1 MSLMDKLA
9 IQKFKFY
16 LMEQLVNQ
24 HNVSELEAQ
33 RIIAK
38 SAINKMLKIS
48 PEFVMHYSVED
59 NAEDIWNEYMG
70 ITIEM

>member
-1 MSLMDKLA
+1 MDKLA

-59 NAEDIWNEYMG
+59 NAEDIWNE
-70 ITIEM
+70 

>member
-1 MSLMDKLA
+1 MDKLS

-16 LMEQLVNQ
+16 LMEQLVNK
-24 HNVSELEAQ
+24 HNISELEAQ

-70 ITIEM
+70 IPIEM

>member
-9 IQKFKFY
+9 IQKLKFY

-70 ITIEM
+70 IPIEM

>member
-70 ITIEM
+70 IPIEM

>member
-1 MSLMDKLA
+1 MDKLA

>member
-1 MSLMDKLA
+1 MDKLA

-70 ITIEM
+70 IPIEM